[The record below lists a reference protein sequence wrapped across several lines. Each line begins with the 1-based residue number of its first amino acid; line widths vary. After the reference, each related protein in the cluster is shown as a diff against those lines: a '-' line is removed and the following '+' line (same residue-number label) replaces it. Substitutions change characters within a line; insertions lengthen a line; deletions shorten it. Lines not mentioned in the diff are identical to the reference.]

1 MLADQNLQERLL
13 LSTNTNRTIQENIP
27 QQKIYAM

>member
-13 LSTNTNRTIQENIP
+13 LSINTNGTIQENIP
-27 QQKIYAM
+27 QQKI